1 MDQGRS
7 LVPLALD
14 DPAARSVPLVGVWV
28 AGAPDVR
35 HPLVAGACLR
45 FLCSQALADKALDVD
60 CSFLLALYVPGASSA
75 AWYECHV
82 SLHGGA
88 VPLAARK
95 FSIQAL
101 GGGGDPLASAVA
113 EAMCVQ
119 VPGCPAAVGRQRHG
133 DASNLTRHEALAS
146 TMSNG
151 DALLQLPPPA
161 APAPSPANDSAPAA
175 APALDSAGQTSLLS
189 LAAWGGEEG
198 VPEAGCAAKQRA
210 PDGEQAAAPDLRA
223 QPVVAAVDARR
234 DQHVEE
240 EEPQQGAPPPAP
252 AVLAGSSTI
261 SSMLELQLE
270 VQALRQQVG
279 LCACRAR
286 GGGGGTQSLSF
297 PLAHNSSVCAPLHM
311 QVQLLEQRVAA
322 LQLTPPAAAVPVLAC
337 ATVPWGVLPWLT
349 SVQPPAAQWQP
360 IAGAASSVE
369 PSACAGRVEE
379 WQPPSSRGS
388 SRCSQQ
394 WVAPVSLEA
403 VPCPAAAEGDTLDRL
418 LDDAERAASA
428 LSCHSSLPD
437 AYQTPSDACTQQPAP
452 ARQARVAVVAR
463 ARVPSPLLL
472 LSWEGGAPA
481 DDSDEDERLEQKYG
495 LVRRRGVQP
504 DWMMVRVRRSRGA
517 GGNRV

>member
-1 MDQGRS
+1 MRSCSCRRQPRRLPRRQTTAPLLPRLRWTVLDRLACSALRRGGGRRACPKRGARPNS
-7 LVPLALD
+7 VRRMESRRRHQTCALSQWWQQWTRG
-14 DPAARSVPLVGVWV
+14 AISTWRRRSRSR
-28 AGAPDVR
+28 APHR
-35 HPLVAGACLR
+35 QR
-45 FLCSQALADKALDVD
+45 RQCS
-60 CSFLLALYVPGASSA
+60 PGAAPSA
-75 AWYECHV
+75 ACSSCSWRCKRCG
-82 SLHGGA
+82 SRWDC
-88 VPLAARK
+88 AR
-95 FSIQAL
+95 
-101 GGGGDPLASAVA
+101 A
-113 EAMCVQ
+113 ER
-119 VPGCPAAVGRQRHG
+119 G
-133 DASNLTRHEALAS
+133 
-146 TMSNG
+146 
-151 DALLQLPPPA
+151 
-161 APAPSPANDSAPAA
+161 
-175 APALDSAGQTSLLS
+175 
-189 LAAWGGEEG
+189 
-198 VPEAGCAAKQRA
+198 
-210 PDGEQAAAPDLRA
+210 
-223 QPVVAAVDARR
+223 
-234 DQHVEE
+234 
-240 EEPQQGAPPPAP
+240 
-252 AVLAGSSTI
+252 
-261 SSMLELQLE
+261 
-270 VQALRQQVG
+270 
-279 LCACRAR
+279 